1 MTFDVITTTATALQ
15 RLLFQNKITSVQI
28 VQYYFAQI
36 DRHEPTLNALISPVP
51 RDKILAIAA
60 TLDAERQISRSRR
73 WGRMRSYSVILH
85 GHGDIRLHRYA
96 LKPTV
101 GIQYSTGLYYMTEF
115 FDSPGPMAKSA
126 ADIRVLC
133 EILLGRSFDMPTIL
147 NAWEGISVGFL
158 DPKVWKMADDFC
170 TQFEGTEEQMAN
182 EEEILLRF
190 MSAYGEVAK
199 PRPVPTL

>member
-60 TLDAERQISRSRR
+60 TLDAERPRRLINRLRSLSSS
-73 WGRMRSYSVILH
+73 WFLSSSH

-170 TQFEGTEEQMAN
+170 TQFEGTEEQMVC
-182 EEEILLRF
+182 IL
-190 MSAYGEVAK
+190 
-199 PRPVPTL
+199 

>member
-73 WGRMRSYSVILH
+73 WGRMRSYSAP
-85 GHGDIRLHRYA
+85 GGS
-96 LKPTV
+96 
-101 GIQYSTGLYYMTEF
+101 STGSAVSVAAGF
-115 FDSPGPMAKSA
+115 SPLAM
-126 ADIRVLC
+126 
-133 EILLGRSFDMPTIL
+133 
-147 NAWEGISVGFL
+147 
-158 DPKVWKMADDFC
+158 
-170 TQFEGTEEQMAN
+170 GTETFGSIVTLSSLPLESN
-182 EEEILLRF
+182 ILQ
-190 MSAYGEVAK
+190 GC
-199 PRPVPTL
+199 TT